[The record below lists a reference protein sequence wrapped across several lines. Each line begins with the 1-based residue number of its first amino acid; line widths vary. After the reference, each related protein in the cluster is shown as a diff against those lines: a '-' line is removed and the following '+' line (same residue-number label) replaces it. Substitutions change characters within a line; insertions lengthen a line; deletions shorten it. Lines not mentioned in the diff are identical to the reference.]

1 MNQSSMSR
9 LDECLER
16 ARALEPIIT
25 EHAAESE
32 RNAQLSPKVV
42 DALHDAGL
50 FRVMLPAAMRGSE
63 LTIAEQCQLVE
74 EIARFDGATGWNFA
88 IGSGGPIIAGFA
100 ARDAFE
106 KIFADQRAL
115 LAGSFSP
122 MGNSAVACEG
132 GFRFTGKS
140 NHASGSAQA
149 TWLIA
154 SAIELV
160 NGAPQIVDDVPRIR
174 AGLMPIKQARIL
186 NTWSV
191 SGLRAE
197 QRPSPGGRRGSR
209 AS

>member
-1 MNQSSMSR
+1 MNRSSMSR
-9 LDECLER
+9 LAECLER

-63 LTIAEQCQLVE
+63 LTIPEQCQLVE

-106 KIFADQRAL
+106 KNPFDRPEPTGSQPEVDRSTAGDGEVHADRESDIAAAPRGQYL
-115 LAGSFSP
+115 
-122 MGNSAVACEG
+122 
-132 GFRFTGKS
+132 
-140 NHASGSAQA
+140 GSATPEKGLA
-149 TWLIA
+149 
-154 SAIELV
+154 
-160 NGAPQIVDDVPRIR
+160 DD
-174 AGLMPIKQARIL
+174 
-186 NTWSV
+186 
-191 SGLRAE
+191 
-197 QRPSPGGRRGSR
+197 
-209 AS
+209 